1 MRKDVLGTEFDDITL
16 SDAVDKSLQLIASGG
31 RGYTVT
37 PNPEIVMA
45 CRKNPALADAVKDA
59 FLVLPDGIGVVIG
72 SKILGRPLSGK
83 VAGIEY
89 GETLLSRCAS
99 EGRTVFFLGAKPGIA
114 EKAAENLMAKYPGLN
129 IVGTNDGYFKDPA
142 PIIEKINSLSPDVL
156 FVCLGAPAQE
166 LWMRENV
173 KKLNIRLALG
183 LGGSLDVFAGT
194 VRRAPEFFVNHGLE
208 WFYRLIKEPWR
219 AKRMLK
225 LPEFLIL
232 VVLHRLFYGG
242 R

>member
-16 SDAVDKSLQLIASGG
+16 DDAVTESIELIASGG

-37 PNPEIVMA
+37 PNPEIIMA
-45 CRKNPALADAVKDA
+45 SRNNPALADAVNDA

-72 SKILGRPLSGK
+72 SKILGRPLMGK

-89 GETLLSRCAS
+89 GETLLSRCAK
-99 EGRTVFFLGAKPGIA
+99 EGYTAFFLGAKPGVA

-129 IVGTNDGYFKDPA
+129 VVGTNDGYFKDSA

-156 FVCLGAPAQE
+156 FVCLGFPTQE
-166 LWMRENV
+166 LWMAENV
-173 KKLNIRLALG
+173 KKLNIHLALG
-183 LGGSLDVFAGT
+183 LGGSLDIFAG
-194 VRRAPEFFVNHGLE
+194 VSQRAPDFFVKHGLE

-219 AKRMLK
+219 AKRQLK

-232 VVLHRLFYGG
+232 VVLRRLSGGG